1 MASPKNKSDYK
12 HTRFLKLAYEQAKI
26 NLGNT
31 KENPSVGCVI
41 EKEGS
46 VISSGVTSINGRPH
60 AEFNALNKKKNF
72 KNANL
77 YVTIE
82 PCSHYGKTPPCTK
95 IILQK
100 NIKKVYF
107 SSFDFDIRSKKK
119 SEKIFKNKKISIKR
133 GILKDYSK
141 DFYKSYKL
149 LHSSN
154 LPLIDAKIA
163 ITRDYYTK
171 EKKQK
176 WITNQHSRKIAHLLR
191 SMYDCIV
198 STSKSINEDNSIL
211 DCRLEGLEKKSPDLI
226 IIDRHLKLK
235 KNLTIFKKKIK
246 RKILIF
252 TTSSNKDKISLFK
265 KKGIKIY
272 NFNSMQSKIDYKN
285 LFFQLKKLKYSR
297 VFIESGLTFINYLI
311 SQKFI
316 NNIYIFKSNKN
327 IKKNGLNFATVNEL
341 KKIRLRTRIK
351 INLKS
356 DNLYKERLN

>member
-1 MASPKNKSDYK
+1 MASLKNKLDYK
-12 HTRFLKLAYEQAKI
+12 HARFLKLAFEQAKI

-72 KNANL
+72 KNASL

-95 IILQK
+95 IILKK
-100 NIKKVYF
+100 NINKVYI
-107 SSFDFDIRSKKK
+107 SSLDFDNRSKNK
-119 SEKIFKNKKISIKR
+119 SEKIFKDKKISLKK
-133 GILKDYSK
+133 GILKDYSN

-163 ITRDYYTK
+163 ITKDYYTK
-171 EKKQK
+171 EKNQK
-176 WITNQHSRKIAHLLR
+176 WITNQHSRKVAHLLR

-211 DCRLEGLEKKSPDLI
+211 DCRIEGLEKKSPDII
-226 IIDRHLKLK
+226 IIDRNLNLK
-235 KNLTIFKKKIK
+235 KNLIIFKKK
-246 RKILIF
+246 
-252 TTSSNKDKISLFK
+252 
-265 KKGIKIY
+265 
-272 NFNSMQSKIDYKN
+272 
-285 LFFQLKKLKYSR
+285 LKEKY
-297 VFIESGLTFINYLI
+297 
-311 SQKFI
+311 
-316 NNIYIFKSNKN
+316 
-327 IKKNGLNFATVNEL
+327 
-341 KKIRLRTRIK
+341 
-351 INLKS
+351 
-356 DNLYKERLN
+356 